1 MKRILPLIIAFAI
14 LAAGLFFFLNR
25 EDSPS
30 VPEVAAP
37 EPAASE
43 PGAEVP
49 PGEPAEASEVSEGT
63 FAEAPRVPWPHE
75 LGDIPAT
82 ERATFGALE
91 NGMRYVIIPN
101 AEPPKRVSLRL
112 HIDAGSLYEADDQ
125 QGVAHFLEHM
135 VFNGSENFP
144 DPKQLIPQMQ
154 RLGIAFG
161 AHANAYTSFDET
173 VYMLDLPNL
182 AEPTLE
188 LAYTVM
194 HDFADGALL
203 KGEEIDKERGVILS
217 EKNSRDSV
225 QMRLM
230 QQQFDFLI
238 PDSLITKRF
247 PIGIEEV
254 IKNAVRERFVAFYED
269 YYIPRKMTFIVAGDI
284 DVAETQKR
292 IEAAFASLENPQ
304 EPGAE
309 PDLGEVP
316 TGTGF
321 RAVVFSDPEVAT
333 EDISLLKIAPAT
345 PQVDSVA
352 VRLDKMPLSVA
363 HAIMNRRFSIL
374 AKEEGSPIQSGSASK
389 GIWFQAMEFG
399 SVDVTAVEGRWQD
412 AVPVLEQELRRALE
426 FGFTDSE
433 LGEIKANLINA
444 YEQAVKRDATRS
456 SDVVAMEVVG
466 TINELSSLSSPE
478 EDLRIAKLGMEKLT
492 PADCHEALKAFWNT
506 SDLTLILTTTVEEEE
521 TQATLLSLFEESR
534 KQEVAAPVQKETA
547 AFAYTDFGPAG
558 TIASEKRLD
567 DLDATQLVLSNQV
580 RVNFKRTEFEKNS
593 ISLLARMGSGQLS
606 MPSDKPGLDQLAGAL
621 LNAGG
626 LGQHSEDE
634 LSRILA
640 GVNVGAGFGIGEDAI
655 SLSGRTTP
663 EDLTRQLELMCAY
676 LTDPGFREEA
686 MRQYQ
691 NALPDYYDQ
700 LKHDLGGAQ
709 AQLSQWLHGGDAR
722 FTIPELALAQSY
734 TAEDVK
740 GWLMPQITESY
751 LELSIVGDFDP
762 EELKAALLTTFA
774 AIPARQEAPTDYPLA
789 RKMEFPKTPDAQTF
803 TYQSEIPRAAAL
815 VLWGIPGV
823 GENIAQTR
831 RFNILTEIL
840 GDRMRKE
847 IREELGATYSPSTG
861 SSPSEVFP
869 EFGNLVGFSIA
880 KPEDLVKIND
890 ITVEL
895 GAALAKDGA
904 DEDELE
910 RALKPTLSQLE
921 TSLRENSY
929 WLGTV
934 LSRSQEDPTRLD
946 WARQR
951 DEDYAGITLE
961 EINALAATYLKADN
975 AIKVE
980 LKPQAS
986 PKAPEIP

>member
-14 LAAGLFFFLNR
+14 LAAGLFFLLNR
-25 EDSPS
+25 EDSRTPALASPAPS
-30 VPEVAAP
+30 PA
-37 EPAASE
+37 EPVVEESASE
-43 PGAEVP
+43 LTEETAPL
-49 PGEPAEASEVSEGT
+49 EGN

-75 LGDIPAT
+75 IGDIPAT
-82 ERATFGALE
+82 KRATFGALE

-101 AEPPKRVSLRL
+101 TEPPKRVSLRL

-135 VFNGSENFP
+135 VFNGSKNFP

-182 AEPTLE
+182 AEPTLD

-269 YYIPRKMTFIVAGDI
+269 YYVPKKMTFIVAGDVE
-284 DVAETQKR
+284 VAKTEER
-292 IEAAFASLENPQ
+292 IREAFASLENPTH
-304 EPGAE
+304 PGAE

-316 TGTGF
+316 RGTGF

-333 EDISLLKIAPAT
+333 DDLSLLKVTAASPE
-345 PQVDSVA
+345 VDSVA
-352 VRLDKMPLSVA
+352 LRLERQPLSVA
-363 HAIMNRRFSIL
+363 HAILSRRFSIL
-374 AKEEGSPIQSGSASK
+374 AKEEGSPIQSGSAAK

-399 SVDVTAVEGRWQD
+399 SIDVTAVEGRWRD
-412 AVPVLEQELRRALE
+412 AVPMLEQELRRALE

-433 LGEIKANLINA
+433 LNEIKAELLNA
-444 YEQAVKRDATRS
+444 YEQAVKREATRS
-456 SDVVAMEVVG
+456 SDEIAMEVVA
-466 TINELSSLSSPE
+466 TINELGSLSSPA
-478 EDLRIAKLGMEKLT
+478 EDLRIAQMGMDELT
-492 PADCHEALKAFWNT
+492 PAGCHEALKAFWDT
-506 SDLTLILTTTVEEEE
+506 ADLTLILTTTVEEEN
-521 TQATLLSLFEESR
+521 TQPELLSLYQGSTNA
-534 KQEVAAPVQKETA
+534 EVAPPVQKETA
-547 AFAYTDFGPAG
+547 VFAYTQFGPTGA
-558 TIASEKRLD
+558 ISAEKRIE
-567 DLDATQLVLSNQV
+567 DLDATQLVLSNGV

-606 MPSDKPGLDQLAGAL
+606 MPHDKPGLTQLAGAL

-626 LGQHSEDE
+626 LGEHSEDE
-634 LSRILA
+634 LRRILA
-640 GVNVGAGFGIGEDAI
+640 GVNVGAGFAIEEDALT
-655 SLSGRTTP
+655 LSGSTTP
-663 EDLTRQLELMCAY
+663 EDLTRQLQLMCAY

-691 NALPDYYDQ
+691 NALPGYYDQ
-700 LKHDLGGAQ
+700 LRHDLGGAQ
-709 AQLSQWLHGGDAR
+709 AQLSQWLHGDDAR
-722 FTIPELALAQSY
+722 FATPELTVAQSY
-734 TAEDVK
+734 TAEDVQQ
-740 GWLMPQITESY
+740 WLMPQITGSY
-751 LELSIVGDFDP
+751 LELSLVGDFDP
-762 EELKAALLTTFA
+762 EELKAALLTTFG
-774 AIPARQEAPTDYPLA
+774 AIPAREEKPVDYPLA
-789 RKMEFPKTPDAQTF
+789 RKMEFPKTPNAQTF

-823 GENIAQTR
+823 GDNIAQAR
-831 RFNILTEIL
+831 RFNIMAEIL

-869 EFGNLVGFSIA
+869 EFGNLIGFSIA
-880 KPEDLVKIND
+880 KPEDLVKINE

-895 GAALAKDGA
+895 GAALARDGA

-921 TSLRENSY
+921 SSLRENSY

-934 LSRSQEDPTRLD
+934 LSRSQQDPTRLD

-951 DEDYAGITLE
+951 DEDYANITLE
-961 EINALAATYLKADN
+961 EINELAATYLQADN

-980 LKPQAS
+980 LKPEAS
-986 PKAPEIP
+986 APTIP